1 VAEFATSTGRSDLV
15 AIRATMVEHGFVTN
29 DISALVVVIVVVCM
43 LGLIMRWVFKPSRPR
58 TGRAVDA
65 TESADL
71 GMLDVLA
78 ADLPRS
84 DAMALRATLGDA
96 GIRSS
101 MSRRSNGDVDVLVFH
116 DDLPRARELLG

>member
-1 VAEFATSTGRSDLV
+1 
-15 AIRATMVEHGFVTN
+15 VTN
-29 DISALVVVIVVVCM
+29 DVSALVVVIVVVGL

-58 TGRAVDA
+58 VGRSVDA
-65 TESADL
+65 SDSADL

-78 ADLPRS
+78 RDLSRA

-101 MSRRSNGDVDVLVFH
+101 MSRRRNGDLDVLVFH
-116 DDLPRARELLG
+116 DDLPRARELLR